1 MANRNSEVPSS
12 EGERGRYISIT
23 TPKGVYLH
31 HTIKDKGKNSAIGE
45 KHCTTMY
52 NFTSRSRNMCR
63 WMWKNPFKT
72 PNNYSWDVC
81 SVPKLSK
88 ILSYLNSPQKH
99 LKLLHLNCEEG
110 EGADEIKLPFV
121 KSFFPLWHFIEMELS
136 KVSSHDL
143 TLALKNSI
151 LHTWRSKNFSHF
163 QTVQALIQT
172 SHQA

>member
-12 EGERGRYISIT
+12 EGERGRYISII

-31 HTIKDKGKNSAIGE
+31 HTIKDKGKIVLLVRNIAQQYTI
-45 KHCTTMY
+45 
-52 NFTSRSRNMCR
+52 SRQDQETCVAECE
-63 WMWKNPFKT
+63 KNPFKT

-121 KSFFPLWHFIEMELS
+121 KSFFPL
-136 KVSSHDL
+136 
-143 TLALKNSI
+143 
-151 LHTWRSKNFSHF
+151 
-163 QTVQALIQT
+163 
-172 SHQA
+172 